1 MPGRTPVDGRAYVL
15 MPTARGEEVDRI
27 VGHQEFDLYDAPANV
42 RTELFD
48 IVYGRVGVEV
58 FRFQSTV
65 HAICA
70 NQRALCRRAG
80 RSREDWP
87 EARGSTV
94 CAASRLIRSALSQ
107 RGGTRANAIGSCGTV
122 SD

>member
-1 MPGRTPVDGRAYVL
+1 MSSCQACAASKSMPRRTPVDGRAYVL

-65 HAICA
+65 HAIARINVRCA
-70 NQRALCRRAG
+70 DAQAEAARIGLGHVVQR
-80 RSREDWP
+80 
-87 EARGSTV
+87 
-94 CAASRLIRSALSQ
+94 
-107 RGGTRANAIGSCGTV
+107 
-122 SD
+122 